1 MESKCML
8 SNELSVTFEWSCM
21 RIVLGHESVTY
32 EWSCMRI
39 VSEHLESVTYEWS
52 CMRIISEHLESVT
65 YEWSCMRINTGTFGY
80 LIAVIFGT
88 ISGLPETSTCE

>member
-21 RIVLGHESVTY
+21 RIVLGH
-32 EWSCMRI
+32 
-39 VSEHLESVTYEWS
+39 ESVTYEWS